1 MGGWTAA
8 VREAGDSYISPI
20 LSGPLEYSQ
29 ESETIAVTN
38 TFIWEGG
45 WSAQKKKEIASEKK
59 AGKVLKES
67 QEIFLSLLDSQILKQ
82 ILM

>member
-1 MGGWTAA
+1 MGWRNMGGWTAA

-45 WSAQKKKEIASEKK
+45 
-59 AGKVLKES
+59 
-67 QEIFLSLLDSQILKQ
+67 
-82 ILM
+82 